1 MRHYF
6 LGSYHALRPG
16 TWRILFAGLHET
28 HAAIDE
34 AGRFMTNTSQ
44 RKTTTG
50 SEMRLGFFTMPMH
63 PPGRNWVETLKEDR
77 QAFIL
82 ADRLGFY
89 DAFCGEHIADSLE
102 NVTNSFQFLASLIH
116 ETRTIKLAT
125 GTANLSQTHPV
136 LIAAHAAMFDHLSE
150 GRFILG
156 VSAGALP
163 ADAELLGTLGDDRP
177 RIFHEALD
185 AILALWTTEPPYNFD
200 RPDNRFKISSAKM
213 GKREFGLGEVAKP
226 FQKPYP
232 EIVGTVVAPNSTSAT
247 YFGEKKVHPL
257 SANFLLPRWVRTHWD
272 AYEKGAAS
280 AGIKTNTAD
289 WRVARTVFVADD
301 DKTAKRYARDDP
313 RSPYRFYYFNMMR
326 KFAYAKRM
334 YVFKEHEK
342 QPDSEITE
350 DFVLDRLVT
359 HGSVNKVV
367 DELLKF
373 HEETGPFGELV
384 YAGMDWVDPA
394 LTKRSME
401 LMATQVMPR
410 VNAALASSAD
420 RKQAAV

>member
-1 MRHYF
+1 
-6 LGSYHALRPG
+6 
-16 TWRILFAGLHET
+16 
-28 HAAIDE
+28 
-34 AGRFMTNTSQ
+34 
-44 RKTTTG
+44 
-50 SEMRLGFFTMPMH
+50 MRLGFFTMPMH
-63 PPGRNWVETLKEDR
+63 PPHRKWVDTLKEDR

-89 DAFCGEHIADSLE
+89 DAFCGEHIADSIE
-102 NVTNSFQFLASLIH
+102 NVTNSFQFLATLIQ
-116 ETRTIKLAT
+116 ETKTIKLAT

-136 LIAAHAAMFDHLSE
+136 LIAAHAAMFDHLAE

-163 ADAELLGTLGDDRP
+163 SDAELLGTLGEDRP

-185 AILALWTTEPPYNFD
+185 AILALWTTDPPYNFD

-213 GKREFGLGEVAKP
+213 GNAEFGLGGVAKP

-232 EIVGTVVAPNSTSAT
+232 EIVGTVVAPNSSSAT
-247 YFGEKKVHPL
+247 YFGEKNVHPL
-257 SANFLLPRWVRTHWD
+257 SANFLLPRWVKTHWD
-272 AYEKGAAS
+272 AYARGAAS
-280 AGIKTNTAD
+280 AGKKADTAD

-301 DKTAKRYARDDP
+301 DKTARRYARDDAK
-313 RSPYRFYYFNMMR
+313 SPYRFYYFNMMR
-326 KFAYAKRM
+326 KFAAGKRM

-359 HGSVNKVV
+359 FGSVNKVV
-367 DELLKF
+367 DELLAF
-373 HEETGPFGELV
+373 HKETGPFGELV
-384 YAGMDWVDPA
+384 YAGMDWADPA

-401 LMATQVMPR
+401 LMATQVIPR
-410 VNAALASSAD
+410 VNAALGSSN
-420 RKQAAV
+420 RRQQAAG

>member
-1 MRHYF
+1 
-6 LGSYHALRPG
+6 
-16 TWRILFAGLHET
+16 
-28 HAAIDE
+28 
-34 AGRFMTNTSQ
+34 
-44 RKTTTG
+44 
-50 SEMRLGFFTMPMH
+50 MRLGFFTMPMH

-82 ADRLGFY
+82 ADKLGFY

-116 ETRTIKLAT
+116 ETKTIKLAT

-136 LIAAHAAMFDHLSE
+136 LIAAHAAMFDHLAE

-163 ADAELLGTLGDDRP
+163 ADAELLGTLGEDRP

-200 RPDNRFKISSAKM
+200 QPDNRFKISSAKM

-272 AYEKGAAS
+272 AYEKGATS
-280 AGIKTNTAD
+280 AGVKANTTD

-301 DKTAKRYARDDP
+301 DKTAKRYAREDS

-367 DELLKF
+367 DELLRF

-410 VNAALASSAD
+410 VNAALASSD
-420 RKQAAV
+420 RKQAAVS

>member
-1 MRHYF
+1 
-6 LGSYHALRPG
+6 
-16 TWRILFAGLHET
+16 
-28 HAAIDE
+28 
-34 AGRFMTNTSQ
+34 
-44 RKTTTG
+44 
-50 SEMRLGFFTMPMH
+50 MRLGFFTMPMH
-63 PPGRNWVETLKEDR
+63 PPGRSWVETLKEDR

-82 ADRLGFY
+82 ADKLGFY

-116 ETRTIKLAT
+116 ETKAIKLAT

-163 ADAELLGTLGDDRP
+163 ADAELLGTLGEDRP

-232 EIVGTVVAPNSTSAT
+232 EIVGTVVAPHSSSAT
-247 YFGEKKVHPL
+247 YFGEKNVHPL

-272 AYEKGAAS
+272 AYVKGAAS
-280 AGIKTNTAD
+280 VSAKADTAH

-301 DKTAKRYARDDP
+301 DKTAKRYAREDSK
-313 RSPYRFYYFNMMR
+313 SPYRFYYFNMMR

-334 YVFKEHEK
+334 YVFKENEK

-373 HEETGPFGELV
+373 YEETGPFGELV
-384 YAGMDWVDPA
+384 YAGMDWVDPT

-410 VNAALASSAD
+410 VNAALAASGS
-420 RKQAAV
+420 RKQAAG

>member
-1 MRHYF
+1 MRYSF
-6 LGSYHALRPG
+6 VTAMTVRRPRAVISG
-16 TWRILFAGLHET
+16 NA
-28 HAAIDE
+28 
-34 AGRFMTNTSQ
+34 
-44 RKTTTG
+44 
-50 SEMRLGFFTMPMH
+50 MRLGFFTMPMH
-63 PPGRNWVETLKEDR
+63 PPHRNWVETLKEDR

-82 ADRLGFY
+82 ADKLGFY
-89 DAFCGEHIADSLE
+89 DAFCGEHIADTIE
-102 NVTNSFQFLASLIH
+102 NVTNSFQFLASLVH
-116 ETRTIKLAT
+116 ATKTVKLAT

-136 LIAAHAAMFDHLSE
+136 LIAAHAAMFDHLAE

-163 ADAELLGTLGDDRP
+163 ADAELLGNLGEDRSM
-177 RIFHEALD
+177 IFHEALD
-185 AILALWTTEPPYNFD
+185 AIIALWTTEPPYNFD

-213 GKREFGLGEVAKP
+213 GKREFGLGAVAKP
-226 FQKPYP
+226 LQKPYP
-232 EIVGTVVAPNSTSAT
+232 EIVGTVVAPHSASAT
-247 YFGEKKVHPL
+247 YFGEKGLHPL

-272 AYEKGAAS
+272 AYAKGAAS
-280 AGIKTNTAD
+280 TNRKADPAD

-301 DKTAKRYARDDP
+301 DKTAKRYAREDAK
-313 RSPYRFYYFNMMR
+313 SPYRFYYFNMMR
-326 KFAYAKRM
+326 KFAFAKRL

-367 DELLKF
+367 DEILAF
-373 HEETGPFGELV
+373 QEETGPFGELV

-401 LMATQVMPR
+401 LMATEVMPR
-410 VNAALASSAD
+410 VNAALQSPGRQQQLLQAGRRRGD
-420 RKQAAV
+420 RAAPEPDVSI

>member
-1 MRHYF
+1 
-6 LGSYHALRPG
+6 
-16 TWRILFAGLHET
+16 
-28 HAAIDE
+28 
-34 AGRFMTNTSQ
+34 
-44 RKTTTG
+44 
-50 SEMRLGFFTMPMH
+50 MRLGFFTMPMH

-77 QAFIL
+77 QSLIL

-89 DAFCGEHIADSLE
+89 DAFCGEHIADTFE
-102 NVTNSFQFLASLIH
+102 NVTNSFQFLATLIH
-116 ETRTIKLAT
+116 ETKTIKLAT

-163 ADAELLGTLGDDRP
+163 ADAELLGTLGEDRP
-177 RIFHEALD
+177 RIFHEALE
-185 AILALWTTEPPYNFD
+185 AIIALWTTEPPYNFD

-213 GKREFGLGEVAKP
+213 GRREFGLGEVAKP

-232 EIVGTVVAPNSTSAT
+232 ELVGTVVAPNSSSAT
-247 YFGEKKVHPL
+247 YFGELGVNPL
-257 SANFLLPRWVRTHWD
+257 SANFLLPRWVKTHWT
-272 AYEKGAAS
+272 AYEKGTAS
-280 AGIKTNTAD
+280 TARKAD
-289 WRVARTVFVADD
+289 PNNWRVARTVFVADD
-301 DKTAKRYARDDP
+301 DKIAHRYAREDAK
-313 RSPYRFYYFNMMR
+313 SPYRFYYFNMMR
-326 KFAYAKRM
+326 KFASVKRL
-334 YVFKEHEK
+334 YVFKEHEN

-359 HGSVNKVV
+359 YGTVNKVV
-367 DELLKF
+367 DELLAF
-373 HEETGPFGELV
+373 HDEVGPFGELV

-410 VNAALASSAD
+410 VNAALESGV
-420 RKQAAV
+420 RKKQAVG